1 MSKDIKFNFLNSD
14 EEERYQKHLT
24 LKEIG
29 YEGQL
34 NLKNS
39 SVLCIG
45 AGGLGSSV
53 LLYLAA
59 TGIGRIGIVDN
70 DKVEKSNLQ
79 RQIIHETNTIGNQ
92 KIDSAKERIKKL
104 NPNCEILTFSER
116 INPKNALEL
125 INEFD
130 VICDCSDNF
139 GTRYLINDSCLILN
153 KPLVF
158 GSVQGFEGQ
167 VSVFNLFKNSPNL
180 RDLLPESPSKN
191 AAPSCSEYG
200 IVGVSTGLIG
210 ILQVNEI
217 IKIILKKGETL
228 IDTAMTLN
236 AMHPDIIV
244 IRHQDSG
251 ACNLLSQKVNC
262 AVLNAGDGRREHP
275 TQALLDALTII
286 NRRKKIEGLKIAI
299 CGDILHSRVARSN
312 IYLLNMLG
320 AEVNIVAPT
329 NLMPNEI
336 ERFGVNIFSDMK
348 KGVKDCD
355 IVMMLRLQNERMTSS
370 FLSSNREY
378 YEYYGLTP
386 DKIKFAKEDA
396 LIMHPGPMNRGIE
409 IDTNLADDINKSVI
423 KEQVELGV
431 AVRMACLKI
440 FCE

>member
-24 LKEIG
+24 LNEIG
-29 YEGQL
+29 YEGQV
-34 NLKNS
+34 NLKKS

-70 DKVEKSNLQ
+70 DQVEKSNLQ
-79 RQIIHETNTIGNQ
+79 RQIIHETNTIGNL

-180 RDLLPESPSKN
+180 RDLLPESPSKK
-191 AAPSCSEYG
+191 AAPSCAEYG
-200 IVGVSTGLIG
+200 VVGVSTGLIG

-228 IDTAMTLN
+228 DGKILIFDLLKMNIKKLTLKSDQLN
-236 AMHPDIIV
+236 KRIK
-244 IRHQDSG
+244 
-251 ACNLLSQKVNC
+251 NLSQNEDFYNSDEFCEKNNEINTI
-262 AVLNAGDGRREHP
+262 NANDFNSLYKAKRNKILLIDVRENEEFS
-275 TQALLDALTII
+275 TSA
-286 NRRKKIEGLKIAI
+286 IEGSISIPLSHLDQNSDLKFIQKESLSKEVFTI
-299 CGDILHSRVARSN
+299 CKSGKRSEEASRILSKFKIQSRS
-312 IYLLNMLG
+312 
-320 AEVNIVAPT
+320 
-329 NLMPNEI
+329 I
-336 ERFGVNIFSDMK
+336 EG
-348 KGVKDCD
+348 
-355 IVMMLRLQNERMTSS
+355 
-370 FLSSNREY
+370 
-378 YEYYGLTP
+378 
-386 DKIKFAKEDA
+386 
-396 LIMHPGPMNRGIE
+396 GIE
-409 IDTNLADDINKSVI
+409 K
-423 KEQVELGV
+423 
-431 AVRMACLKI
+431 VRKI
-440 FCE
+440 LCN